1 MKIGQVITKQML
13 LAFCLCSECRF
24 QIYTDGGTIYIHDTK
39 SDIFYYIEWGICRL
53 SKSGYDNEYLKS
65 KLGTS
70 IVEQGALEQIMK
82 KREYRYFD

>member
-1 MKIGQVITKQML
+1 MKEGQVITKQLL
-13 LAFCLCSECRF
+13 LAFCLCSKCRF

-39 SDIFYYIEWGICRL
+39 SDIFYYIAWGICRL

>member
-1 MKIGQVITKQML
+1 MKEGQVITKQML
-13 LAFCLCSECRF
+13 LAFCLCSKCRF
-24 QIYTDGGTIYIHDTK
+24 QVYTDGGTIYIHDTK

>member
-13 LAFCLCSECRF
+13 LAFCLCSKCRF
-24 QIYTDGGTIYIHDTK
+24 QVYTDGGTIYIHDTK
-39 SDIFYYIEWGICRL
+39 SDIFYYIDWGICRL
-53 SKSGYDNEYLKS
+53 SKSGYNNEYLKS

-70 IVEQGALEQIMK
+70 IVEHVVLEQIMK